1 MAIPQYAQSGYGTYL
16 KKQSS
21 DLQDALATSHNTG
34 STSSRVSIGGN
45 RSSTSSSKNGVNK
58 GTSRLRKN
66 ADAIPDYNIWT
77 ALAKA
82 CMNATAEWF
91 DSMTERRGLE
101 AQATGYLNQVQTSQM
116 NATLVD
122 NRKELAE
129 LDVRSACNEVYNQ
142 YFNGQIQA
150 FEQGL
155 QDAQTTASQQAQSA
169 SSGVRMNS
177 GSKAEVD
184 KSNRVSAEINQ
195 KIIQRNTESNA
206 SNARQQMYAQ
216 MRQLS
221 DLDLQKANYIAQG
234 YVAMG
239 NYQAMKIQAK
249 AIKPLEQAGFAF
261 AESMASSISNM
272 GGMGGGFGGK

>member
-21 DLQDALATSHNTG
+21 SLQDALATSHNTG

-58 GTSRLRKN
+58 GISRLRKN

-77 ALAKA
+77 ALAKT

-91 DSMTERRGLE
+91 DSMTERRALE

-142 YFNGQIQA
+142 HFNGQIQA

-169 SSGVRMNS
+169 SSGVRMNE

-261 AESMASSISNM
+261 AESMASSIFNM

>member
-1 MAIPQYAQSGYGTYL
+1 MTIPQCAQSGYGAYL

-21 DLQDALATSHNTG
+21 YLQDALATSHNTG

-58 GTSRLRKN
+58 GISRLRKN
-66 ADAIPDYNIWT
+66 ADAILDHNVWT

-82 CMNATAEWF
+82 SMNATAEWF

-116 NATLVD
+116 NATLID

-155 QDAQTTASQQAQSA
+155 QDAQTTANQQAQSA
-169 SSGVRMNS
+169 SSGVRMNE

-249 AIKPLEQAGFAF
+249 AIKPLEQVGFAF
-261 AESMASSISNM
+261 AESMASSIPNM

>member
-21 DLQDALATSHNTG
+21 YLQDALATSHNTG

-82 CMNATAEWF
+82 SMNATAEWF

-169 SSGVRMNS
+169 SSGVRMNE

-261 AESMASSISNM
+261 AESMASSIPNM
-272 GGMGGGFGGK
+272 DGMGGGFGGK

>member
-1 MAIPQYAQSGYGTYL
+1 MTIPQYAQSGYGTYL

-21 DLQDALATSHNTG
+21 YLQDALATSHNTG

-66 ADAIPDYNIWT
+66 ADAITDYNMWT

-82 CMNATAEWF
+82 SMNATAEWF

-249 AIKPLEQAGFAF
+249 AIKPLEQVGFAF

>member
-1 MAIPQYAQSGYGTYL
+1 M
-16 KKQSS
+16 
-21 DLQDALATSHNTG
+21 QDALATSHNTG

-91 DSMTERRGLE
+91 DSMTERRELE

-169 SSGVRMNS
+169 SSGVRMNE

>member
-1 MAIPQYAQSGYGTYL
+1 MAIPQYAQSGYGAYL

-21 DLQDALATSHNTG
+21 YLQDALATSHNTG

-66 ADAIPDYNIWT
+66 ADAIPDYNIWI

-82 CMNATAEWF
+82 SMNATAEWF

-261 AESMASSISNM
+261 AESMASSKSNM
-272 GGMGGGFGGK
+272 DGMGGGFGGK

>member
-1 MAIPQYAQSGYGTYL
+1 MAIPQYAQSGYGAYL

-58 GTSRLRKN
+58 GISRLRKN
-66 ADAIPDYNIWT
+66 ADAIPDYNNWT

-82 CMNATAEWF
+82 SMNATAEWF

-261 AESMASSISNM
+261 AESMAISISKKYGNLNI
-272 GGMGGGFGGK
+272 

>member
-21 DLQDALATSHNTG
+21 SLQDALATSHNTG

-58 GTSRLRKN
+58 GISRLRKN
-66 ADAIPDYNIWT
+66 ADAIPDYNSWT

-82 CMNATAEWF
+82 SMNATAEWF

-169 SSGVRMNS
+169 SSGVRMNE

>member
-1 MAIPQYAQSGYGTYL
+1 MAIPQYAQSGYGAYL

-21 DLQDALATSHNTG
+21 YLQDALATSHNTG
-34 STSSRVSIGGN
+34 NTSNRVSIGGN

-66 ADAIPDYNIWT
+66 ADAILDYNNWT

-82 CMNATAEWF
+82 SMNATAEWF

-169 SSGVRMNS
+169 SSGVRMNE

>member
-21 DLQDALATSHNTG
+21 YLQDALATSHNTG

-66 ADAIPDYNIWT
+66 ADAILDDNIWT

-82 CMNATAEWF
+82 SMNATAEWF

-261 AESMASSISNM
+261 AESMAISRSNM